1 MAERRRLGIDLGVS
15 SKHTVVVLRGDGS
28 LVCRRS
34 CVPTRDSLLE
44 VERAALRGAPEGT
57 RLEVVMEPTGPA
69 WLPVAVFF
77 QTRGHVVFRASSAQ
91 SADLRRFL
99 SRHAKSNR
107 IDADALARLPIFVGD
122 LRPMRLQS
130 GEQAGLDR
138 RVRLCDRL
146 VQEAG
151 RRKSRIRALV
161 REMLPMTPLRDE
173 LTKTDLAILERTG
186 GDPHRILGMGRGR
199 LVRLVKKVSQGHFGE
214 DRAMTWMDAA
224 RQSLELYEQSPVIAF
239 VDRAAVVKAE
249 LALLKACEEE
259 LAKQQPVRDLR
270 YHQVDSEGLMCSLP
284 GVAEVGAPV
293 LSVFLARPA
302 NYPNG
307 RHFVSH
313 TGLVADSS
321 ETGDSDHKGQAMS
334 KAGPGLLRTTLV
346 RAANAARQQD
356 PQLAQIYYRQMVE
369 RGATHQKALC
379 VVAAHLAERAYR
391 VAVRGTPYELRD
403 VDGRPLTREEAR
415 LIATTTWRVPE
426 EVRRRRRNKKTRKAP
441 QQFLNGNAS
450 AHGTARRPSPPSI
463 LPVPTPVGN
472 PGQLRTNVST

>member
-1 MAERRRLGIDLGVS
+1 MAERRLVGVDLGVS

-34 CVPTRDSLLE
+34 CVPTQDSLLE
-44 VERAALRGAPEGT
+44 VEQAALRGAAEGT

-69 WLPVAVFF
+69 WLPVVVFF
-77 QTRGHVVFRASSAQ
+77 GKRGHLVFRVSSAQ

-107 IDADALARLPIFVGD
+107 IDADALARLPLFVDDLKPVRLPTGD
-122 LRPMRLQS
+122 
-130 GEQAGLDR
+130 QASLDR

-146 VQEAG
+146 VREAG
-151 RRKSRIRALV
+151 SRKGRIRALV
-161 REMLPMTPLRDE
+161 REMLPMTPLRED
-173 LTKTDLAILERTG
+173 LTKADLAILERTG
-186 GDPHRILGMGRGR
+186 GDPHRILAIGRTR
-199 LVRLVKKVSQGHFGE
+199 LLRLIKKTSHGHLGE
-214 DRAMTWMDAA
+214 DQAVVWMDAA
-224 RQSLELYEQSPVIAF
+224 HQSLELYEQSPAIAF
-239 VDRAAVVKAE
+239 EDRAAAVKTE
-249 LALLKACEEE
+249 LALLKTCEEE
-259 LAKQQPVRDLR
+259 LAKHQLERDAGYR
-270 YHQVDSEGLMCSLP
+270 RVDPDELMCSLP

-293 LSVFLARPA
+293 LSVSLARPDR
-302 NYPNG
+302 YPNG

-313 TGLVADSS
+313 TGLVANSS
-321 ETGDSDHKGQAMS
+321 ETGESDRKGQVMS

-369 RGATHQKALC
+369 GGATHQKALC

-391 VAVRGTPYELRD
+391 VASRGTPYQLRD
-403 VDGRPLTREEAR
+403 IDGRSLTREQAR

-441 QQFLNGNAS
+441 QQFPSGNAS
-450 AHGTARRPSPPSI
+450 ARGAARRPSP
-463 LPVPTPVGN
+463 TPMVAAHWPGSN
-472 PGQLRTNVST
+472 PLHLRTNVST

>member
-15 SKHTVVVLRGDGS
+15 SKHTAVVLRGDGS

-34 CVPTRDSLLE
+34 CVPTQDSLTE
-44 VERAALRGAPEGT
+44 VEQAALRGAPDGT

-77 QTRGHVVFRASSAQ
+77 QKRGHVVFRASSAQ

-107 IDADALARLPIFVGD
+107 IDADALARLPIFVDDLKPMCLPTGD
-122 LRPMRLQS
+122 
-130 GEQAGLDR
+130 QASLDR
-138 RVRLCDRL
+138 RVRLCERL
-146 VQEAG
+146 VGEAG
-151 RRKSRIRALV
+151 SRKSRIRALV
-161 REMLPMTPLRDE
+161 REMLPMTPLTDD

-186 GDPHRILGMGRGR
+186 GDPHRILQMGRAR
-199 LVRLVKKVSQGHFGE
+199 LVRLAKKVSHGHLGE
-214 DRAMTWMDAA
+214 DRAVAWMDAA
-224 RQSLELYEQSPVIAF
+224 HQSLELYEQSPAIAF
-239 VDRAAVVKAE
+239 EDRAAVVKTE

-259 LAKQQPVRDLR
+259 LAKHQPARDAR
-270 YHQVDSEGLMCSLP
+270 YRRLDADGVMCSLP

-293 LSVFLARPA
+293 LSVFLAQPDR
-302 NYPNG
+302 YPNG
-307 RHFVSH
+307 RHFVSY

-334 KAGPGLLRTTLV
+334 KAGPGLLRTALV

-391 VAVRGTPYELRD
+391 VASRGTPYQLRD
-403 VDGRPLTREEAR
+403 VDGRPLTPEQAR

-426 EVRRRRRNKKTRKAP
+426 EVRRRRRNKKMRKAP
-441 QQFLNGNAS
+441 QQFPSRNAS
-450 AHGTARRPSPPSI
+450 ARGATRRPSPHPMVAAQW
-463 LPVPTPVGN
+463 PGN
-472 PGQLRTNVST
+472 NPLELQTNVST